1 MNNHTFT
8 DERLTTACNLHVDN
22 LRQLIT
28 WKAVIPYQRGGGR
41 GRVRLWTL
49 DHVYRISMTASI
61 FNAGFS
67 LKMAH
72 TLAYL
77 LPWDDL
83 LYSNR
88 PGWID
93 QTAWFDPKK
102 SRVEP
107 DNRDWFIHVVNGC
120 FLYLDKGLDVLDL
133 SKNTKHVRKPMYY
146 GKLNRE
152 HTVLKSRID
161 FTHYYAPDDAS
172 GDDIDPTFLTLPKW
186 YNDTTPKWE
195 RTGTSTPE
203 INPSSLAWEYEPS
216 LDEELANDAF
226 TRPKSKLSVNLT
238 LGLRIAVRRALNLPL
253 DYPS

>member
-1 MNNHTFT
+1 MEAETFT
-8 DERLTTACNLHVDN
+8 DEQLTTACELHVDN

-77 LPWDDL
+77 IPMDGF
-83 LYSNR
+83 LYFRR
-88 PGWID
+88 PGWLD
-93 QTAWFDPKK
+93 RSGWFDPKN

-107 DNRDWFIHVVNGC
+107 DDRDWFIHVVNGR
-120 FLYLDKGLDVLDL
+120 FLYLDEGLPPPDFDR
-133 SKNTKHVRKPMYY
+133 NAKHVREPFYY

-152 HTVLKSRID
+152 HTLLKSRID
-161 FTHYYAPDDAS
+161 FAHFYAPEDAS
-172 GDDIDPTFLTLPKW
+172 VDDIDPTFSKLPEW
-186 YNDTTPKWE
+186 YYDTTPKWE
-195 RTGTSTPE
+195 RTGSSTPE
-203 INPSSLAWEYEPS
+203 VDPSSLAWEYEPS

-226 TRPKSKLSVNLT
+226 TRPKSKLSINLT
-238 LGLRIAVRRALNLPL
+238 LALRIATRRALNLPL